1 MNRKMKKLLFI
12 ANPVAGQEVR
22 QNFLDVIDRFVKG
35 GYDVTVETTQYS
47 GHAPEIIL
55 ARGAMF
61 DTIVVSGGDGT
72 LNEAFHAMIEA
83 KNRGIVMPPL
93 GYIPAGTVN
102 DFAVSHDIPTDMIR
116 AAEIIVEGNVR
127 ECDVGMLGERPFAYV
142 AAFGSFTDTSY
153 STPQKMKNRFGKLA
167 YLFHG
172 ASHLNYAFHPYRMKI
187 EYDGGVLEG
196 DFVYGSASN
205 SRSIGGMKIQ
215 LESKVSLDDGK
226 FEVILFENP
235 SSPHRMHRLVR
246 AMLKRKADGHVAYQF
261 STSYLRVTAT
271 EPVAWTTDGEYG
283 GSYGEV
289 ELTSVNRAVKFIVP
303 KECKY
308 FGEAKLV

>member
-1 MNRKMKKLLFI
+1 MKKLLFI

-47 GHAPEIIL
+47 GHAPKIIL
-55 ARGAMF
+55 ERGAEF

-83 KNRGIVMPPL
+83 QNRGIEMPPL

-102 DFAVSHDIPTDMIR
+102 DFAVSHDIPTDMLK
-116 AAEIIVEGNVR
+116 AADIIVEGNVR
-127 ECDVGMLGERPFAYV
+127 RCDVGMLGERPFAYV
-142 AAFGSFTDTSY
+142 AAFGTFTDTSY
-153 STPQKMKNRFGKLA
+153 STPQKLKNRFGKLA
-167 YLFHG
+167 YFIHG
-172 ASHLNYAFHPYRMKI
+172 ASHLNYALYPYKMKI
-187 EYDGGVLEG
+187 EYDDGELEG
-196 DFVYGSASN
+196 EFVYGSASN

-215 LESKVSLDDGK
+215 LESKISLDDGK

-235 SSPHRMHRLVR
+235 SSPHKMRRLVR
-246 AMLKRKADGHVAYQF
+246 AMIHRKADGHVAYQF
-261 STSYLRVTAT
+261 STSHLKVTAA
-271 EPVAWTTDGEYG
+271 EPVAWTTDGEFG
-283 GSYGEV
+283 GRFQEI
-289 ELTSVNRAVKFIVP
+289 ELSSINRAVKFIVP
-303 KECKY
+303 KACKY